1 MDINTITSVRRPRDR
16 AGLWPFQEG
25 DAWVGGGTWL
35 FSEPQPKLNRLID
48 LSDLGWQPLTS
59 SDKGLS
65 IAATCKVAA
74 LDDFDPPA
82 AWPAGL
88 APAYDA
94 ALRRGNPD
102 RTWGPAMTYLVNGKE
117 REATP
122 RPGQCLRT
130 FLRHLG
136 CLGVKKGCDAG
147 DCGACTVHIDG
158 RPVHSCLVP
167 AFRAEGLE
175 VTTIEGLGTPD
186 NLHPVQQSFLDA
198 QGFQCGFC
206 TVGAIMTTAL
216 DQAQRRNLPAALK
229 GNLCRCTG
237 YRAIED
243 AIGGVKHVEQ
253 PHAGGAC
260 GRNLPAPAGTGVVTG
275 RVRYTMDVAP
285 VGELAGLTHMKI
297 LRSPH
302 PSARIVSIDTRAACA
317 FPGVVAVLTHADAP
331 DRSFSTAR
339 HEMYTDDPAD
349 TLVLDPII
357 RHIGQRVAAVVAV
370 PVGVLAWF
378 LQPHEHIVSTPTT
391 AAISPPLSSGER
403 AVWLRSV
410 RLARGG
416 LIVLGAALAL
426 LVVVTILTVAVSGSA
441 VAATI
446 LIVLI
451 VLMAAVIAA
460 TAVFHVRVDATGLTV
475 NSATGF
481 PRIHLPLA
489 EIDRVE
495 VVEVNPMGEFGG
507 WGLRWAPG
515 GGFGVVLRT
524 GPGIRVTR
532 RDRRVFTV
540 TVDDAGT
547 GAALLAAEAERAA
560 GR

>member
-1 MDINTITSVRRPRDR
+1 MTTPRPRAVSRFLVVAVAIPVVATLVAVLLQLGAR
-16 AGLWPFQEG
+16 ASLPDPIAIHWGVDGGPDGYGPLAVAVLSTAAIGLG
-25 DAWVGGGTWL
+25 V
-35 FSEPQPKLNRLID
+35 
-48 LSDLGWQPLTS
+48 PL
-59 SDKGLS
+59 L
-65 IAATCKVAA
+65 IAASA
-74 LDDFDPPA
+74 LN
-82 AWPAGL
+82 G
-88 APAYDA
+88 
-94 ALRRGNPD
+94 LRRGD
-102 RTWGPAMTYLVNGKE
+102 RGPAYRMM
-117 REATP
+117 
-122 RPGQCLRT
+122 
-130 FLRHLG
+130 
-136 CLGVKKGCDAG
+136 
-147 DCGACTVHIDG
+147 GA
-158 RPVHSCLVP
+158 
-167 AFRAEGLE
+167 
-175 VTTIEGLGTPD
+175 
-186 NLHPVQQSFLDA
+186 
-198 QGFQCGFC
+198 
-206 TVGAIMTTAL
+206 
-216 DQAQRRNLPAALK
+216 
-229 GNLCRCTG
+229 
-237 YRAIED
+237 
-243 AIGGVKHVEQ
+243 
-253 PHAGGAC
+253 
-260 GRNLPAPAGTGVVTG
+260 
-275 RVRYTMDVAP
+275 
-285 VGELAGLTHMKI
+285 LAGAT
-297 LRSPH
+297 S
-302 PSARIVSIDTRAACA
+302 VFT
-317 FPGVVAVLTHADAP
+317 AVLTTSSVLMQRGVAEAADGP
-331 DRSFSTAR
+331 S
-339 HEMYTDDPAD
+339 
-349 TLVLDPII
+349 VLPWLL
-357 RHIGQRVAAVVAV
+357 VAAVVAV

-378 LQPHEHIVSTPTT
+378 LQPDERIVSTPTT

-460 TAVFHVRVDATGLTV
+460 TVVFHVRVDATGLTV

-495 VVEVNPMGEFGG
+495 VVEVSPMGEFGG